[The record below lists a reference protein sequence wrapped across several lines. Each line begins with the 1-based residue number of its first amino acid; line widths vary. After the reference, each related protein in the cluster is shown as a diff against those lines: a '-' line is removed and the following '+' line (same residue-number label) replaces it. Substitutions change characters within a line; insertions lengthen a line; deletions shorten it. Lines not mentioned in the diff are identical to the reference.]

1 MRPNRLDPTLR
12 RYILGGLKD
21 RHQLEEVEEQI
32 MTDPDALDALG
43 AMEDEL
49 SEAYVDEAL
58 PDADRR
64 AFERNFLTTG
74 DRRRRLRFVRL
85 LQGYAA
91 AASGSAPERTA
102 TAVRPTPAGRW
113 IPPVWMAA
121 AAAVVALLV
130 AGNIWFAF
138 RGSRIQAELDRVL
151 AQQRLARQDETR
163 LQGQVSRLATEVGQL
178 QTRLEQSQQDRLTP
192 RDAATP
198 ATTFVLSAPLV
209 RSDGSLNRIVVPA
222 GAEVIRLR
230 LELPGQDYRTYRA
243 VLYDA
248 EAEELWS
255 QSKLTAESRGGR
267 RSITVVVPSQVL
279 PRGDYQLQLSGAA
292 ERGAQE
298 VIATYGLRVIRG
310 TTP

>member
-1 MRPNRLDPTLR
+1 
-12 RYILGGLKD
+12 
-21 RHQLEEVEEQI
+21 
-32 MTDPDALDALG
+32 
-43 AMEDEL
+43 
-49 SEAYVDEAL
+49 
-58 PDADRR
+58 
-64 AFERNFLTTG
+64 
-74 DRRRRLRFVRL
+74 
-85 LQGYAA
+85 
-91 AASGSAPERTA
+91 
-102 TAVRPTPAGRW
+102 
-113 IPPVWMAA
+113 
-121 AAAVVALLV
+121 VVALLV

-163 LQGQVSRLATEVGQL
+163 LQGQVGRLATEVGQL